1 MIKDR
6 NSKKRTET
14 EEIKKTWQGYTG
26 KLYKK
31 SLQDQ
36 HNHSGVV
43 TDIWEHEV
51 KWALGIITTNLE
63 EGMESS

>member
-31 SLQDQ
+31 SLHDRY
-36 HNHSGVV
+36 NHSGVV
-43 TDIWEHEV
+43 TDILEHEV
-51 KWALGIITTNLE
+51 KWDLGSITTRLVE
-63 EGMESS
+63 VMGSS

>member
-1 MIKDR
+1 MIKHR

-26 KLYKK
+26 KLYTK
-31 SLQDQ
+31 SLHDR

-43 TDIWEHEV
+43 TDILEHEV
-51 KWALGIITTNLE
+51 KWAPGSITTKLVE
-63 EGMESS
+63 VMGSS